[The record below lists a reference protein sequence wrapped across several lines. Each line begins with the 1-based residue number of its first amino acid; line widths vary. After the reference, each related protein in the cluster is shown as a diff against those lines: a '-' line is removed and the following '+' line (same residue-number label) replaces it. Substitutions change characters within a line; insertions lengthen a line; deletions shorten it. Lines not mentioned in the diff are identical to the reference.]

1 MFMVINVLVTA
12 LFSAVYGS
20 SESFTD
26 VVRIDEEAFKCSF
39 QLVYSETALSLSPGR
54 SNIWCG
60 TELVAR
66 ARKLFLLAPS
76 GYRFSL
82 LIDLNPTRI
91 KKARV
96 SVPTLTFARRRAGD
110 PLGARNLDLAGP
122 GDWDGER

>member
-1 MFMVINVLVTA
+1 MISCKMMLIISFQ
-12 LFSAVYGS
+12 S

-26 VVRIDEEAFKCSF
+26 VVRIDDEAFKCSF
-39 QLVYSETALSLSPGR
+39 QLVYSEAQLSLSPGR

-60 TELVAR
+60 TETVAR

-96 SVPTLTFARRRAGD
+96 SGKKLGD
-110 PLGARNLDLAGP
+110 KSGV
-122 GDWDGER
+122 

>member
-1 MFMVINVLVTA
+1 MMLINS
-12 LFSAVYGS
+12 FQS

-26 VVRIDEEAFKCSF
+26 VVRIDEETFKCSF

-60 TELVAR
+60 TEMVAR
-66 ARKLFLLAPS
+66 AKKLFLLAPS
-76 GYRFSL
+76 GFRFSL

-96 SVPTLTFARRRAGD
+96 SG
-110 PLGARNLDLAGP
+110 RNSVTSP
-122 GDWDGER
+122 

>member
-1 MFMVINVLVTA
+1 MIVMSRKMMLIN
-12 LFSAVYGS
+12 SCQS

-96 SVPTLTFARRRAGD
+96 S
-110 PLGARNLDLAGP
+110 
-122 GDWDGER
+122 GEQWSLV